1 MPRKLTQV
9 TVPGHAGVVPSQCV
23 LARVVV
29 VVLAVSAVAGA
40 QPAEQAR
47 AQVVLIN
54 TDAAFASALD
64 DALVP
69 GGIDVVS
76 IGDLPPPSSAELPKR
91 SRQLADA
98 QRAGATVWLLP
109 APDGATIVTYDR
121 VVDRL
126 LVREL
131 PYRSPLSATQAAEA
145 ARMVRTMLRALRV
158 TDEPEPRDE
167 PVLPPAP
174 PPPMFGASVGAA
186 AWFQPPGA
194 TSTVAAIVAVAWRPH
209 ALGVALA
216 ATLAPA
222 VDVATSSFAGD
233 VRDVV
238 IAAELRNSLDLAPD
252 LRITPAAGL
261 ALHVVDLDGAF
272 AGTPLRSRR
281 YDPAVRLGV
290 TAAYALPHDLEIGLA
305 VSADLLLRRQRYEAG
320 TEEILVVPRL
330 QIHSGIIVGI
340 RL

>member
-1 MPRKLTQV
+1 
-9 TVPGHAGVVPSQCV
+9 V

-40 QPAEQAR
+40 QPAEQAG
-47 AQVVLIN
+47 APIVLIN

-69 GGIDVVS
+69 AGMDVIS
-76 IGDLPPPSSAELPKR
+76 IGDLPPPSSAELTAR

-158 TDEPEPRDE
+158 TDEPERPDV
-167 PVLPPAP
+167 PALPPAP
-174 PPPMFGASVGAA
+174 PQPMFGASVGAS

-194 TSTVAAIVAVAWRPH
+194 TSTLAASFAVAWRPH
-209 ALGVALA
+209 GLGVALA

-222 VDVATSSFAGD
+222 AAVTTSSFGGE
-233 VRDVV
+233 VV
-238 IAAELRNSLDLAPD
+238 DRVVAAELRNSLDLAPD
-252 LRITPAAGL
+252 LRLTPAAGL
-261 ALHVVDLDGAF
+261 ALHVVELEGAF
-272 AGTPLRSRR
+272 AGSPLRSRR
-281 YDPAVRLGV
+281 FDPAVRLGV
-290 TAAYALPHDLEIGLA
+290 TAAYALPHDFEVGLA
-305 VSADLLLRRQRYEAG
+305 VSADCLLRRQRYEAG

-330 QIHSGIIVGI
+330 QIISGIIVGI
-340 RL
+340 RR